1 MTQII
6 LLEDE
11 KKMTIYQTSQTS
23 DSLAR
28 ALETGDWD
36 PPDEEMAEKF
46 DPAEMC
52 MLEMPN
58 FVVVLPKD
66 YQWKVQPMHSEEEVM
81 LSPRQQQVLQALAE
95 GYTTKQIAYNLGISQ
110 RTVMAHI
117 QATKERFGTY
127 TRAQTVSRA
136 QSLGLIQAA
145 Q

>member
-11 KKMTIYQTSQTS
+11 KKMTIYNTSQTS

-28 ALETGDWD
+28 ALESGDWD
-36 PPDEEMAEKF
+36 PPQDLAGKF
-46 DPAEMC
+46 DPDEMC

-66 YQWKVQPMHSEEEVM
+66 FQWKVQPMHSEEEVL

-136 QSLGLIQAA
+136 QSLGLIQAG

>member
-11 KKMTIYQTSQTS
+11 KKMTIYNISQNS
-23 DSLAR
+23 SSLAR
-28 ALETGDWD
+28 ALESGDWN
-36 PPDEEMAEKF
+36 PPDEEIADKF

-52 MLEMPN
+52 LLEMPN

-66 YQWKVQPMHSEEEVM
+66 YQWKVQPVHSEEEVV
-81 LSPRQQQVLQALAE
+81 LSPRQQQVVQALAE

-136 QSLGLIQAA
+136 QSLGLIQVV
-145 Q
+145 

>member
-1 MTQII
+1 VTQII

-11 KKMTIYQTSQTS
+11 KKMTIYNISQNS
-23 DSLAR
+23 SSLAR
-28 ALETGDWD
+28 ALESGDWN
-36 PPDEEMAEKF
+36 PPDEEIADKF

-52 MLEMPN
+52 LLEMPN

-66 YQWKVQPMHSEEEVM
+66 YQWKVQPVHSDEEVV
-81 LSPRQQQVLQALAE
+81 LSPRQQQVVQALAE

-136 QSLGLIQAA
+136 QSLGLIQVV
-145 Q
+145 

>member
-1 MTQII
+1 VTQII

-11 KKMTIYQTSQTS
+11 KKMTIYNISQNS
-23 DSLAR
+23 SSLAH
-28 ALETGDWD
+28 ALESGDWD
-36 PPDEEMAEKF
+36 PPDGMAEKF
-46 DPAEMC
+46 DPDEMC

-58 FVVVLPKD
+58 FVVGLPKD
-66 YQWKVQPMHSEEEVM
+66 YQWKVQPMHTDEEVI

-95 GYTTKQIAYNLGISQ
+95 GFTTKQIAYNLGISQ

-136 QSLGLIQAA
+136 QSLGLIQAE

>member
-1 MTQII
+1 VTQII

-11 KKMTIYQTSQTS
+11 KKMTIYNISQNS
-23 DSLAR
+23 SSLAR
-28 ALETGDWD
+28 ALESGDWN
-36 PPDEEMAEKF
+36 PPDEEIADKF

-52 MLEMPN
+52 LLEMPN

-66 YQWKVQPMHSEEEVM
+66 YQWKVQPVHSEEEVV
-81 LSPRQQQVLQALAE
+81 LSPRQQQVVQALAE

-136 QSLGLIQAA
+136 QSLGLIQVV
-145 Q
+145 